1 MCGWVGCWDLG
12 GDRTGDQALGDLR
25 IMAGTL
31 KHRGPDDEGLWQ
43 EPTAGVSLGFRRLSI
58 LDLSPE
64 GHQPMHSHSGRY
76 VILFNGEI
84 YNFDELRHELGGAWR
99 GHSDTEIALEAIER
113 WGLQRAIE
121 RFNGMF
127 AIALWDREHRSL
139 SFARD
144 PFGKKPLYYGWAG
157 SVLLFGSELKALR
170 AHPVFAA
177 ELNRDAMAEFL
188 RFSYV
193 PGPATIYRTIHKLP
207 AGSFLQFSVPTPGT
221 LPEPTTY
228 WDPRAESQKGSQQT
242 IPFQEATDHLEALLL
257 DATYRRCVADMPLGA
272 FLSGGIDSSLVV
284 ALMQRRSA
292 APVKTFTIGFDE
304 PGFNEAPYAKAIAQH
319 LGTEHTEL
327 YVSSTQALNVIPL
340 LPTIYD
346 EPFADPSEIPTYLV
360 SRMTREHV
368 TVALSGD
375 GGDELFGGYDR
386 YRVGE
391 MLMKRFAW
399 IPGPLRQLIAHACRA
414 MPSKAWDLTVTGA
427 LGQRWSSTRLR
438 KLGRVLETRDFQT
451 IYRGM
456 MSYWSNPE
464 NLVVGAQPYGRFWH
478 EDAMPTEL
486 EPVQRMML
494 MDTLTYLVD
503 DILVKVDRASMA
515 SSLEVRN
522 PLLDK
527 RVFAFAWGLPLDF
540 NYIQGQGKRMLKEVL
555 YRHVPKELVE
565 RPKMGFG
572 IPLGDWLRGPLR
584 PWAEELLTP
593 SRLQATGLQPLPIT
607 QAWHDF
613 LEHREPTQDRLWPV
627 LVLQQWLEAQS
638 GS

>member
-1 MCGWVGCWDLG
+1 MCGWVGCWDLAG
-12 GDRTGDQALGDLR
+12 GRTRDQALEDLQ
-25 IMAGTL
+25 IMAETL
-31 KHRGPDDEGLWQ
+31 QHRGPDDQGLWR
-43 EPTAGVSLGFRRLSI
+43 EPDAGLSLGFRRLSI

-76 VILFNGEI
+76 VLLFNGEI
-84 YNFDELRHELGGAWR
+84 YNFDELRDELGGPWR

-127 AIALWDREHRSL
+127 AIALWDRQERCL

-144 PFGKKPLYYGWAG
+144 AFGKKPLYYGWAG
-157 SVLLFGSELKALR
+157 SVLLFGSEMKALR
-170 AHPVFAA
+170 AHPAFTAD
-177 ELNRDAMAEFL
+177 LDRDAMAEFL

-193 PGPATIYRTIHKLP
+193 PGPATIYRHFRKLP
-207 AGSFLQFSVPTPGT
+207 AGSFLQFSAPAPGA
-221 LPEPTTY
+221 LPDPITY
-228 WDPRAESQKGSQQT
+228 WDPRVEAQRRHET
-242 IPFQEATDHLEALLL
+242 IPAQEATDRLEALLL
-257 DATYRRCVADMPLGA
+257 DATHRRCVADVPLGA

-304 PGFNEAPYAKAIAQH
+304 QGFNEAPYAKAIAQH

-327 YVSSTQALNVIPL
+327 YVSSAQALDVIPL
-340 LPTIYD
+340 LPAIYD

-360 SRMTREHV
+360 SRMTRQHV

-391 MLMKRFAW
+391 LLLERFAW
-399 IPGPLRQLIAHACRA
+399 IPGPLRQFIANVCKS
-414 MPSKAWDLTVTGA
+414 MPSQAWDCTVTAA

-438 KLGRVLETRDFQT
+438 KLGRALETQDFQT

-464 NLVVGAQPYGRFWH
+464 ELVEGARPYGRFWQ
-478 EDAMPTEL
+478 DGMMPTEL
-486 EPVQRMML
+486 EPVRRMML

-527 RVFAFAWGLPLDF
+527 RVFAFAWGLPLER
-540 NYIQGQGKRMLKEVL
+540 NYTRGQGKRMLNEVL
-555 YRHVPKELVE
+555 YRYVPRELVE

-584 PWAEELLTP
+584 PWAEALLTT
-593 SRLQATGLQPLPIT
+593 SRLQASGLNPTPIR
-607 QAWHDF
+607 QAWKAF
-613 LEHREPTQDRLWPV
+613 SEHREPTQNRLWSV
-627 LVLQQWLEAQS
+627 LVLQQWLEAERLCR
-638 GS
+638 